1 MDEPTNHIDLQ
12 GKEELENDLMQ
23 EGISILFT
31 SHDQRFIEN
40 IATRFWW
47 IHDGQ
52 LLEIHDLSQYFACM
66 NDQPLIP
73 VTGSHVD
80 ASLPSCTVGILP
92 RDEEALLERLC
103 ELEKLLIEDRAR
115 KQKFQK
121 PRRQQQWQAELDA
134 LMDQLG

>member
-23 EGISILFT
+23 EGISMLFT

-52 LLEIHDLSQYFACM
+52 LAEIHDLSQYFACM
-66 NDQPLIP
+66 NDQPLMP
-73 VTGSHVD
+73 VTGPHAD
-80 ASLPSCTVGILP
+80 GSLPGCSVEIP
-92 RDEEALLERLC
+92 ARDDEALLERLC

-134 LMDQLG
+134 LMEQLG